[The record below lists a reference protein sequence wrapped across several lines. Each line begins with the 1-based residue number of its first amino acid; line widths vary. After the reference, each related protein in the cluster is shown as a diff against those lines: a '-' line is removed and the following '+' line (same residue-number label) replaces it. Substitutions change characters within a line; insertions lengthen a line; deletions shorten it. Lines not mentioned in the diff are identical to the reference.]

1 MLDAGLRLD
10 QVPLNQAPLSQAPL
24 NDATENPGARTRE
37 RRSAGMK
44 EKRIWGA
51 FNPNGCRIHP
61 DCLNCPL
68 PVCIQDMTPAE
79 ARQTVKY
86 HEDEGKDQRIR
97 ELMERG
103 ITRGQAV
110 ISLTRQM
117 GVKNTCNIYRK
128 LKQHQLGKEARRQS
142 ESPGEQ
148 PDRTPGNP
156 GGDQERLVHLEPKF

>member
-1 MLDAGLRLD
+1 
-10 QVPLNQAPLSQAPL
+10 
-24 NDATENPGARTRE
+24 
-37 RRSAGMK
+37 MK
-44 EKRIWGA
+44 KKRIWGA

-86 HEDEGKDQRIR
+86 HEDEGKDQRVR

-128 LKQHQLGKEARRQS
+128 LKQHQLGKEARRQ
-142 ESPGEQ
+142 EREPGRTTG
-148 PDRTPGNP
+148 PAARKSRRGPGTPGATPAPP
-156 GGDQERLVHLEPKF
+156 GAQILMRRLP